1 MKRIAAILCA
11 VLILFSS
18 VPLAYAGNGS
28 TTVYITKTGECYH
41 TGSCSYLR
49 QSKIAVTLEYAVNR
63 GYRACSRCHPP
74 ALSRTQQSTQTPSNS
89 YTAPSYTE
97 PSQSSGSSSS
107 SFTPSAPSASQSTP
121 QRSTSSA
128 QSSSSSRS
136 TVVGIAVVGIAG
148 YLIGRRKRGK

>member
-28 TTVYITKTGECYH
+28 TTVYITNTGECYH

-49 QSKIAVTLEYAVNR
+49 QSKIAVTLEYAVDH

-74 ALSRTQQSTQTPSNS
+74 ALSRTQQSTQAPTSS

-97 PSQSSGSSSS
+97 PSRSYSSPSYSYTPSTSTSSTSQMYRSSDSSSS
-107 SFTPSAPSASQSTP
+107 SNPLY
-121 QRSTSSA
+121 
-128 QSSSSSRS
+128 
-136 TVVGIAVVGIAG
+136 TVAGIAGVGVVG
-148 YLIGRRKRGK
+148 YLIGQRKRNK